1 MYVCHR
7 RWADWFYEPA
17 EHAYTVTA
25 EPSDFILTAGADGI
39 RSRTVSWRSSSADS
53 VLFVLSRPCG
63 VTDSLIISG
72 RLIASTG
79 GEQYFFNVQFDSLSS
94 GEYHYTILPFS
105 KEKKAQFSSSF
116 LVKENSAEEN
126 FLLFGDMLLDEAS
139 EPFEFSFDSVDAVLY
154 TGNIC
159 ASRMEQSFRGWSR
172 FAANVCN
179 SVPQLLVP
187 GDRDFSKGV
196 VRKLDPRWKA
206 RFVYPDNGPA
216 RFSGSVYYV
225 DYPLCRLIF
234 IDTQS
239 LLTLSDHTVLQSWL
253 TRVLNESDDRW
264 KVVVMHHPVHA
275 AAAGGDNL
283 FLYAALHLTLDK
295 ADLVFQGHDLTY
307 ARRADI
313 SLSDLINEE
322 HTVPVYVLTNSSVQ
336 HNLPKC
342 SPLDQRIGSGATLFN
357 TLKVEKERLSVT
369 SRYIQYPDSVYDA
382 FFITKPDGLVTEKD
396 SLPEELI
403 TLPERFEQDNGLRVR
418 RFRHIRDARTNNR

>member
-17 EHAYTVTA
+17 EHAYTVAA
-25 EPSDFILTAGADGI
+25 EPSDFILTAGADGTC
-39 RSRTVSWRSSSADS
+39 SRIISWRSSSADS

-63 VTDSLIISG
+63 IIDSVVVNG

-79 GEQYFFNVQFDSLSS
+79 GEQYFFSTQFDSLPF
-94 GEYHYTILPFS
+94 GEYHYKVLPFS
-105 KEKKAQFSSSF
+105 EEKTAPSSASF
-116 LVKENSAEEN
+116 FIKENKSENN
-126 FLLFGDMLLDEAS
+126 FLLFGDMLLDETL
-139 EPFEFSFDSVDAVLY
+139 EPYEFCFDSVDAVLY
-154 TGNIC
+154 MGNIC
-159 ASRMEQSFRGWSR
+159 ASKTDQAFRSWSR
-172 FAANVCN
+172 FTADVRS
-179 SVPQLLVP
+179 SVPQLLIP
-187 GDRDFSKGV
+187 GDRDLSKGV
-196 VRKLDPRWKA
+196 IRKLDPRWKA

-239 LLTLSDHTVLQSWL
+239 LITLSDHTVMQSWV

-264 KVVVMHHPVHA
+264 KIVVMHHPVHA
-275 AAAGGDNL
+275 AAAGGDNF

-322 HTVPVYVLTNSSVQ
+322 HTVPVYVLTNSSNQ

-342 SPLDQRIGSGATLFN
+342 SPLDQRIGSGATLYN

-369 SRYIQYPDSVYDA
+369 SRYIHYPDSVYDA
-382 FFITKPDGLVTEKD
+382 FFITKPDGLVSEKD

-403 TLPERFEQDNGLRVR
+403 MLPERFDQDNSLQVR